1 MFILALI
8 IRFALQKYIL
18 FRIPQR
24 FFSNN
29 VRIRTGMRNTYGPDM
44 VQRWVNGFTVSAMS
58 MAMSLTSNTKEKIGQ
73 RNYLYYMN
81 TSDEVM
87 NENVMS
93 QLDAELD
100 HAGEETALSPQMLLL
115 EQLRI
120 TPEKELSKMDFLLG
134 RGSLQAK
141 RTSSSALPVSEEGL
155 SQRGRRALRRGP
167 EDGPAPLQDLRP
179 QDTGELGGLVS
190 VMPSLLE
197 HYRTYDQS

>member
-1 MFILALI
+1 
-8 IRFALQKYIL
+8 
-18 FRIPQR
+18 
-24 FFSNN
+24 
-29 VRIRTGMRNTYGPDM
+29 MRNTYGPDM

-134 RGSLQAK
+134 EVLCKQ
-141 RTSSSALPVSEEGL
+141 SEQVRARYL
-155 SQRGRRALRRGP
+155 SVKKAYPNEAEELFAEAQKMAQLRYKTYVRKTQENW
-167 EDGPAPLQDLRP
+167 ED
-179 QDTGELGGLVS
+179 
-190 VMPSLLE
+190 
-197 HYRTYDQS
+197 